1 MNFTEINHL
10 LELARLELSIEEK
23 EKIAQDLSK
32 ILDYVEQL
40 QKVETSG
47 LEPMN
52 GGTFSENIVRED
64 EINPQKVTLEK
75 EGYFEVPPIFD

>member
-1 MNFTEINHL
+1 MDFTEIDHL
-10 LELARLELSIEEK
+10 LELARLEVNQNEK

-40 QKVETSG
+40 QKVETDG

-64 EINPQKVTLEK
+64 EINPHKSNLQK
-75 EGYFEVPPIFD
+75 EGYFQVPPIFE